1 MKDLLKNLFAQ
12 AVLEVGE
19 NGAAGAGSGG
29 GELQRVAWDG
39 KMDDSMIL
47 MVDDTGEDIDEI
59 KIVEA

>member
-12 AVLEVGE
+12 AILEAGKTG
-19 NGAAGAGSGG
+19 GAETGSGG

>member
-1 MKDLLKNLFAQ
+1 MKDLLKNLFTQ
-12 AVLEVGE
+12 AVADAGAP
-19 NGAAGAGSGG
+19 GAAEAGSGG

-47 MVDDTGEDIDEI
+47 MVDDGDEDMDEI

>member
-1 MKDLLKNLFAQ
+1 MKELLKNLFAQ
-12 AVLEVGE
+12 AILEAGE
-19 NGAAGAGSGG
+19 NGGAEAGSGG

-47 MVDDTGEDIDEI
+47 MVDDGDEDMDEI